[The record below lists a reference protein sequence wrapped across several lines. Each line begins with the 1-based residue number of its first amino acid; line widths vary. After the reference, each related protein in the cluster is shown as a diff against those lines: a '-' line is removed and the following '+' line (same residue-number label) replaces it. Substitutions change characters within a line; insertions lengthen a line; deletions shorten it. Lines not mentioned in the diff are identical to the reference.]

1 MDALKR
7 QNLIL
12 AKSLKLALSNLNSNH
27 QPPLI
32 SSGHRLSTTSSSLVL
47 TKSDLDL
54 HLKAFKD
61 SVSKISLEIKGI
73 PPFVY
78 GNIAIG
84 SLEDAK
90 MFVQSHCPVDCL
102 DLFPSVFIMLCSVG
116 KTMSDADANTLEV
129 AADRLQR
136 TTSQQNII
144 NFRKRNAPDVF
155 KGDAGGV
162 FSALKTFRDWDG
174 SDAKTGVINTI
185 KQHLTTWEHMQ
196 KSLIA
201 SQIGDNPQYEQ
212 GKNLALYLIEHVK
225 AYVES
230 LRSEITKA
238 YTVRLT
244 RLAGGV
250 ESVIK
255 ADHREAAWS
264 TAKQML
270 ESIFRKVSLVSLQA
284 SHGGSVRSVTDRS
297 ALFLW
302 VSIQEH
308 QVWTSYGS
316 HASFSDHKDL
326 QTSTLQHLEENLFP
340 KGTAEKELSVITK
353 RLSSLESDLST
364 ATKTITKLS
373 SVVGNIKDDNNNKR
387 GGGRGAGGKR
397 GEGAAAGSGSDS

>member
-32 SSGHRLSTTSSSLVL
+32 SSGHRLSTTSSSLV

-144 NFRKRNAPDVF
+144 NFRKPNAPDVF
-155 KGDAGGV
+155 KGDVGGV

-185 KQHLTTWEHMQ
+185 QQHLTTWEHMQ
-196 KSLIA
+196 KSLIT

-212 GKNLALYLIEHVK
+212 GKNLALYLIEHVRK
-225 AYVES
+225 FVER
-230 LRSEITKA
+230 LGSEITKA

-284 SHGGSVRSVTDRS
+284 SHGGTVKSVTDRS
-297 ALFLW
+297 ALLFLW

-308 QVWTSYGS
+308 QVWTSYGN
-316 HASFSDHKDL
+316 HANFADHKDL
-326 QTSTLQHLEENLFP
+326 QTTTLQHLEENLFP
-340 KGTAEKELSVITK
+340 KATAEKELSLITK
-353 RLSSLESDLST
+353 RVSSLESELST
-364 ATKTITKLS
+364 ATKTITKLNS
-373 SVVGNIKDDNNNKR
+373 TVGNLKDDNKR
-387 GGGRGAGGKR
+387 GGGRGAGKR
-397 GEGAAAGSGSDS
+397 GDKEGAAAGGGSDS